1 MVTANVVIS
10 SNISTVNT
18 GSNQSITVSP
28 VSPAILK
35 FTPTT
40 SGYYEFY
47 VPSVSGLDKSIDVYE
62 YSDPDSSNDRY
73 DWFDSSSSASITAYM
88 YAGHTYYYKLSKE
101 SGNVANVIFNLT
113 YDSDYED

>member
-1 MVTANVVIS
+1 MLWFEPVL
-10 SNISTVNT
+10 TVL
-18 GSNQSITVSP
+18 
-28 VSPAILK
+28 ILLEI
-35 FTPTT
+35 TT

-47 VPSVSGLDKSIDVYE
+47 VPSVSGLDKNIDVYE

-73 DWFDSSSSASITAYM
+73 DWFNSSSSASITEYM